1 MRNLVRLQASA
12 HTSLD
17 AYFERIGY
25 GGTTAPTLATLCALQ
40 ERHTQRI
47 AFENLDPY
55 LGRPVRLDVESLER
69 KLVHEGR
76 GGYCFEHNLLFA
88 HVLRTLGFEVAGL
101 AARVLWNQGDDAI
114 TARSHMLL
122 RVEAEGVSYI
132 ADTGFGAMTPT
143 APLLLET
150 DIEQPT
156 PHETFRLKAFGDEFL
171 LQGRVEAGW
180 KSLYRFGLQEQLQPD
195 YEVANWYV
203 SSHPQS
209 RFVTGL
215 SAARPA
221 PGGRYTLRNT
231 ELAIH
236 DTGGGTERRKLPNPA
251 ALRAVLQDHFQLR
264 LPEVPGMD
272 ARLEQL
278 WAA

>member
-1 MRNLVRLQASA
+1 MRNLVRSRPSA
-12 HTSLD
+12 HATLD
-17 AYFERIGY
+17 GYFERIGY
-25 GGTTAPTLATLCALQ
+25 EGSTAPTLETLRALN

-47 AFENLDPY
+47 AFENLDPF
-55 LGRPVRLDVESLER
+55 LGRPVRLDLESLER

-76 GGYCFEHNLLFA
+76 GGYCFEHNVFFA
-88 HVLRTLGFEVAGL
+88 HILRALGFQVTGL
-101 AARVLWNQGDDAI
+101 AARVLWNQADDAI

-122 RVEAEGVSYI
+122 RVEVAGASYI
-132 ADTGFGAMTPT
+132 ADTGFGSMTPT
-143 APLLLET
+143 APLLLQAG
-150 DIEQPT
+150 IEQAT

-171 LQGRVEAGW
+171 LQGQVDDRW
-180 KSLYRFGLQEQLQPD
+180 KTLYRFGLQEQLPPD

-236 DTGGGTERRKLPNPA
+236 DTGGGTERRKLANTA
-251 ALRAVLQDHFQLR
+251 ALRAVLQDHFQLV
-264 LPEVPGMD
+264 LPEAPGMD